1 MTGGRRK
8 LSLLDATMLVMGAIL
23 GVGIFFNPQQ
33 VAALVPSEPAFLA
46 TWGIG
51 CAVALCGAFT
61 FAEFAATWPHAGGS
75 FVYLREIYGKPV
87 AFLLAWVVLFVISTG
102 AMAVM
107 VGFGAAML
115 QIGWPALGEAG
126 ASLGLEPETTNRLI
140 GAAIIVALHALA
152 LGGAKT
158 GATFQNVVMGV
169 KLLLVGTILV
179 GAFLLFAPAEAE
191 LVALPEASQ
200 PLWQGMTLAMLPVL
214 FSCGG
219 WPLVAYIASEIE
231 DPVRNLPRALV
242 LGVAGVMALY
252 LLLNLGYLRVVGLG
266 YMAQNPGFAGE
277 VVTRAYGETGGA
289 LLALGMAVSAVG
301 VTLVNVITT
310 PWLYVAMSREG
321 LFFKSFSQLN
331 ARTGAPVAGLLSQ
344 AALGLGYLFLAD
356 ADFLVD
362 SVVFVEWLFHVLIAF
377 GLLWLRKHRQD
388 LPRPFRSF
396 AYPLLPLLY
405 GVFALYLVVG
415 TIWKDQSSAPV
426 GDVGDEPSKTLTG
439 AGVVLAGVL
448 IYPLWRRIAD
458 RGRAAG

>member
-1 MTGGRRK
+1 MTGARRK

-23 GVGIFFNPQQ
+23 GVGIFFNPHQ
-33 VAALVPSEPAFLA
+33 VAALVPNTPAFLA

-51 CAVALCGAFT
+51 CVVALCGAFT

-107 VGFGAAML
+107 VGFGATML
-115 QIGWPALGEAG
+115 ETGWPAVGEFG
-126 ASLGLEPETTNRLI
+126 ASLGLSPELTNRCI
-140 GAAIIVALHALA
+140 GAAIIVGLHALA

-158 GATFQNVVMGV
+158 GATFQNVIMGI
-169 KLLLVGTILV
+169 KLLLVVTILV
-179 GAFLLFAPAEAE
+179 GAFLLFAPSSAE
-191 LVALPEASQ
+191 LVALPESTQ

-242 LGVAGVMALY
+242 LGVAGVMSLY

-266 YMAQNPGFAGE
+266 YMAQNWDFAGE
-277 VVTRAYGETGGA
+277 VVTRAYGETGGS
-289 LLALGMAVSAVG
+289 LLAIGMAVSAVG

-321 LFFKSFSQLN
+321 LFFESFSKLHV
-331 ARTGAPVAGLLSQ
+331 RTGAPVAALLCQATIGLL
-344 AALGLGYLFLAD
+344 YLFLAD

-377 GLLWLRKHRQD
+377 GLLWLRRHRSE

-396 AYPLLPLLY
+396 AYPLLPLVY
-405 GVFALYLVVG
+405 GVFAVYLVVG
-415 TIWKDQSSAPV
+415 TIWKDEAP
-426 GDVGDEPSKTLTG
+426 KTLTG

-448 IYPLWRRIAD
+448 IYPFWRRLAD
-458 RGRAAG
+458 RARAAE